1 MQTDSSIP
9 YPRPNYSDS
18 DLLTKELINGTFAK
32 ALLSELKSFKVPM
45 DRYNVTED
53 DLTNISLA
61 KGNITPQSYD
71 ISMRDLSL
79 DGVKELGW
87 QPAIRKSNVPEPQV
101 VYAPL
106 KHYSFVEWAGINSTD
121 LQDTIPSSNTALY
134 DVSVTYYDDNNAGLF
149 GFLTIKDDDGNV
161 TDIFASF
168 YSLKTLTMTTLG
180 RLPDGLN
187 LAGSTYIGYVK
198 GAYIINFYGGT
209 YIGFTFNGEVNR
221 LEGVSDH
228 YTALGDDGVIAIENS
243 TGTKTLFFSNTLK
256 QNVLVLNDIEE
267 AEEIDGGYCIRGG
280 GFATSPTKYLFGTK
294 IGNTYYFLRDND
306 SSYKFRKTASGW
318 RADVVDSPTWKY
330 TKRLKYDYATDNWLQ
345 PPLKTLKYNM
355 IIQGLFVKNHLPKH
369 DDGDE
374 VEFPNSDMHGDFARV
389 VGADG
394 SRAYY
399 HTFNFREWKPLTG
412 EASKHLYGC
421 MGRMWT
427 NDRAD
432 GISGLMPYTIAVK
445 SVNDLL
451 GSKKTVLQFSGFIFR
466 GGQ

>member
-18 DLLTKELINGTFAK
+18 DLLTKELVNGTFTK
-32 ALLSELKSFKVPM
+32 ALFSELKSFKVPM

-53 DLTNISLA
+53 DLTNISLT

-87 QPAIRKSNVPEPQV
+87 QPATRKSNVPEPQV
-101 VYAPL
+101 VYDPL
-106 KHYSFVEWAGINSTD
+106 KHYAFVEWVGINSTD

-134 DVSVTYYDDNNAGLF
+134 DVSVTYYDDDNAGLF
-149 GFLTIKDDDGNV
+149 GFLTIKDTDGNV
-161 TDIFASF
+161 TDVFASF
-168 YSLKTLTMTTLG
+168 YSLKTITMTTLG
-180 RLPDGLN
+180 RLPNGLN
-187 LAGSTYIGYVK
+187 LAGSTYVGYVK

-209 YIGFTFNGEVNR
+209 YVSFTLLG
-221 LEGVSDH
+221 GVFTANNYSDYH
-228 YTALGDDGVIAIENS
+228 TALGDDGLILIENNIA
-243 TGTKTLFFSNTLK
+243 TKTYVLDNEL
-256 QNVLVLNDIEE
+256 NVIQEIE
-267 AEEIDGGYCIRGG
+267 GRYCIRGG
-280 GFATSPTKYLFGTK
+280 GFASSPNKYLFGTK

-306 SSYKFRKTASGW
+306 SSYKFKKTASGW
-318 RADVVDSPTWKY
+318 RADVVDNPTWKY

-345 PPLKTLKYNM
+345 HPLKTLKYNM
-355 IIQGLFVKNHLPKH
+355 ITQGLFVKNHLPKH

-389 VGADG
+389 VKPDG

-399 HTFNFREWKPLTG
+399 HTFNFRKWKPLTG
-412 EASKHLYGC
+412 EATTYLYGC

-427 NDRAD
+427 NGRVD
-432 GISGLMPYTIAVK
+432 GVSGLMPYTIAVK